1 MVNVLELVLPII
13 SGALLLG
20 YHLFWIVELIKF
32 PNRTTLSLVLRVKK
46 AWVKTTVSYLP
57 QNNVFVVQALRN
69 GIFASNFFAFT
80 SSAISFVLL
89 NLSTTSSGL
98 LKFQFLAAA
107 GFLAL
112 TFINMG
118 IVIRNHNNAGYLI
131 TVGRDI
137 EEGDGGRLET
147 LHDKAAVLLR
157 RAQVHWNVGTTH
169 TFSVPHSL
177 SHTVFMV
184 QLRTS
189 FLNLLR
195 QSIVGVR
202 LFIFAFLVGAWIYS
216 PIVLLTVTIGFIVIF
231 YYYDHI

>member
-98 LKFQFLAAA
+98 LKVQFLAAA
-107 GFLAL
+107 GLLAL

-137 EEGDGGRLET
+137 EGDGGRLET

-157 RAQVHWNVGTTH
+157 RAQVHWN
-169 TFSVPHSL
+169 
-177 SHTVFMV
+177 
-184 QLRTS
+184 
-189 FLNLLR
+189 
-195 QSIVGVR
+195 VGVR

>member
-137 EEGDGGRLET
+137 EVIKFGFCRRRWRTFRDSSRQGCSASAARSSSLERRYHT
-147 LHDKAAVLLR
+147 HILR
-157 RAQVHWNVGTTH
+157 PSFSLTH
-169 TFSVPHSL
+169 SIHGSVANLFS
-177 SHTVFMV
+177 
-184 QLRTS
+184 
-189 FLNLLR
+189 
-195 QSIVGVR
+195 
-202 LFIFAFLVGAWIYS
+202 
-216 PIVLLTVTIGFIVIF
+216 
-231 YYYDHI
+231 

>member
-1 MVNVLELVLPII
+1 M
-13 SGALLLG
+13 
-20 YHLFWIVELIKF
+20 
-32 PNRTTLSLVLRVKK
+32 
-46 AWVKTTVSYLP
+46 
-57 QNNVFVVQALRN
+57 
-69 GIFASNFFAFT
+69 
-80 SSAISFVLL
+80 
-89 NLSTTSSGL
+89 
-98 LKFQFLAAA
+98 
-107 GFLAL
+107 

-157 RAQVHWNVGTTH
+157 RAQVHWNVG
-169 TFSVPHSL
+169 
-177 SHTVFMV
+177 
-184 QLRTS
+184 
-189 FLNLLR
+189 
-195 QSIVGVR
+195 VR